1 MKQKKLYDSPFVESS
16 ILQTEGIICTSGDI
30 ESAALW
36 GIVNAQEN
44 DLTMLGFE

>member
-1 MKQKKLYDSPFVESS
+1 MEKKRLYYPPTVEKHDAQMSKV
-16 ILQTEGIICTSGDI
+16 LCASGDI